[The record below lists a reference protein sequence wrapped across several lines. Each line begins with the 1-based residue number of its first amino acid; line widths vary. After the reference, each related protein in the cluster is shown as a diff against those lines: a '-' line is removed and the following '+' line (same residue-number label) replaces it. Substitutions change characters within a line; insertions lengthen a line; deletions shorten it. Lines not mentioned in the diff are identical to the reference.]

1 MYLYLCIC
9 ICVFVF
15 VYLCICIYV
24 FMYLSICIRVLQEA
38 EAVCVDGRG
47 NRIANA
53 LNAKCVVKHSINHVI
68 GHMRRAP
75 TPHTKH
81 QGKFEI

>member
-1 MYLYLCIC
+1 MCRISNSFGISIGVCVLVFVLMYLRI
-9 ICVFVF
+9 
-15 VYLCICIYV
+15 
-24 FMYLSICIRVLQEA
+24 SIRVLQEA
-38 EAVCVDGRG
+38 EAVSVDGRG

>member
-1 MYLYLCIC
+1 MCRISNSFG
-9 ICVFVF
+9 ISIGVCVLVF
-15 VYLCICIYV
+15 V
-24 FMYLSICIRVLQEA
+24 FMYLRISIRVLQEA

-81 QGKFEI
+81 QGAFEI